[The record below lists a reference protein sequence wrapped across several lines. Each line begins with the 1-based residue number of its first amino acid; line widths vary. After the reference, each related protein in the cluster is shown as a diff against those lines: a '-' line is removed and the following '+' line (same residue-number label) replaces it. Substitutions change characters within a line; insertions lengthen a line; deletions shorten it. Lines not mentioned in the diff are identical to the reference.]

1 MLVLRR
7 KTGESF
13 LIGSDIKVTIM
24 ATKDKEVQ
32 IAIEAPKEVSV
43 LRSELAY
50 AMTANRDAA
59 NEESLPEELL
69 AAFSVFG
76 GES

>member
-32 IAIEAPKEVSV
+32 IAIEAPKEVPV
-43 LRSELAY
+43 LRSELAH
-50 AMTANRDAA
+50 AMNANRDAA
-59 NEESLPEELL
+59 DEQSLPQELL

-76 GES
+76 REG